1 MVAATLALSACNTP
15 VTVTPDAPTFDS
27 PMAATFDPAVC
38 SAVVVQPD
46 FTSQEAMGETLPG
59 TVWNGPAV
67 NTETGQPVI
76 PAGSIVATTYLQLR
90 PDPTSQ
96 RTFGEVGGRV
106 FDALFTSRGLL
117 AVATVTSNQCA
128 VARTI
133 TVWESEE
140 AMIGF
145 VTSEA
150 HSEAMLRV
158 GEMSRGGSIT
168 TSFIANA
175 SVDVA
180 WPEIARQFVG
190 HSGPVY

>member
-1 MVAATLALSACNTP
+1 M
-15 VTVTPDAPTFDS
+15 
-27 PMAATFDPAVC
+27 
-38 SAVVVQPD
+38 
-46 FTSQEAMGETLPG
+46 
-59 TVWNGPAV
+59 
-67 NTETGQPVI
+67 
-76 PAGSIVATTYLQLR
+76 
-90 PDPTSQ
+90 
-96 RTFGEVGGRV
+96 
-106 FDALFTSRGLL
+106 
-117 AVATVTSNQCA
+117 ATVTSNQCA

-180 WPEIARQFVG
+180 WPEMARQFVG
-190 HSGPVY
+190 HSGPIY